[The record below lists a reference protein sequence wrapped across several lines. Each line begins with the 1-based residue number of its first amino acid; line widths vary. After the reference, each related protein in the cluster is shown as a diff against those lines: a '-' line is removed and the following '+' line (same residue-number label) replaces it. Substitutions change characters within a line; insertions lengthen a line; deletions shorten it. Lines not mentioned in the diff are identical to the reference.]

1 MGKRKGG
8 VMGLSAAQG
17 SRLAYEHGLQTQL
30 IYNNFAINSFL
41 YLPGY
46 TTGSTAPSAFLFGS
60 RKL

>member
-1 MGKRKGG
+1 
-8 VMGLSAAQG
+8 MGLSAAQG